1 MAFTDLLVSPG
12 TMLTTLHKLAYMF
25 LSLFLTWFLFG
36 GRKRGDSEMSMW
48 DSYIIIKNIPLKTN
62 FPTVEA

>member
-36 GRKRGDSEMSMW
+36 GRKRGDWENGVYEIISLLQGMMS
-48 DSYIIIKNIPLKTN
+48 DQFKDD
-62 FPTVEA
+62 